1 MDGIFTLIV
10 IVAVLVWVLSK
21 SQNTKKSETNAD
33 FVQNDLSTHNVA
45 NNESSDEVFKNII
58 GANPDAALVDLNLHL
73 SFDYVD
79 NNNNK
84 TKRTVQ
90 FDRALNSDPAYL
102 YGLCTLR
109 EAHRIFKL
117 NSMSNIIDR
126 KKSKKLSRQQIK
138 NMIHDNFILVED

>member
-90 FDRALNSDPAYL
+90 FDRALNSDPTYL

-138 NMIHDNFILVED
+138 I